1 MISTVLYNKGQRIEK
16 MQRDWKVA
24 FSFSASFLFSAG
36 MIRKGILRNCERKR
50 EIPTI
55 SHKLPRNRK
64 ILNIYEVISKFLFET
79 VEKVGQ

>member
-1 MISTVLYNKGQRIEK
+1 MISTVLYNKGKRIEK

-50 EIPTI
+50 ENF
-55 SHKLPRNRK
+55 HNLPQTPKKQKNTKHIRGNFK
-64 ILNIYEVISKFLFET
+64 IFI
-79 VEKVGQ
+79 